1 MHPFFFRF
9 FNINAIKEKNDK
21 DRECETAP
29 SIQAESSEDKDS
41 LESSN
46 EISQNDPKGEDNP
59 RFSVTSSYA
68 VKSEELY
75 ERSDVEKT
83 L

>member
-21 DRECETAP
+21 DCKCEATP
-29 SIQAESSEDKDS
+29 SVQAESSEDHVS

-46 EISQNDPKGEDNP
+46 ETPQNTPKGEDNP
-59 RFSVTSSYA
+59 SFSVASSYKA
-68 VKSEELY
+68 KKELAI
-75 ERSDVEKT
+75 ENENN
-83 L
+83 

>member
-21 DRECETAP
+21 DRECETTP
-29 SIQAESSEDKDS
+29 SVQAESSEDKDS

-46 EISQNDPKGEDNP
+46 ETSQNTPKGEDNP
-59 RFSVTSSYA
+59 SFSVASSYKA
-68 VKSEELY
+68 KK
-75 ERSDVEKT
+75 RTRDRKRR
-83 L
+83 